1 LSDPL
6 EKAAKGA
13 AEGTTKAILDWASDK
28 IPGFVKK
35 FRDREIAF
43 IQDKKNIE
51 IVKTERASDEYK
63 TLCQYVPKGPLP
75 LLIQMG
81 LALRQI
87 EKSKGSVKELK
98 DKIIGKYGRSGL
110 HIAELVQ
117 IGIVT
122 QLLTRQMRIFGNHAD
137 IQKRLTSFLEKAEE
151 LALFIK
157 REDIERVNRMKE
169 LVVTRVDNNPTG
181 MVILFGS
188 GYAKLVVLKIL
199 KKIRVDEREYPIE
212 VQDEQYQ
219 ITGFVFAPELKEKLT
234 HWSDTLAEPKR
245 AVKPK

>member
-1 LSDPL
+1 L
-6 EKAAKGA
+6 EKATKGFTEA
-13 AEGTTKAILDWASDK
+13 VLNFATER
-28 IPGFVKK
+28 IPELVRKLGE
-35 FRDREIAF
+35 REIAF
-43 IQDKKNIE
+43 IQNKKNIE
-51 IVKTERASDEYK
+51 IVKTQRASDEYK

-75 LLIQMG
+75 LLMQMG

-87 EKSKGSVKELK
+87 EKNKDSVKDLK

-117 IGIVT
+117 IGIAT
-122 QLLTRQMRIFGNHAD
+122 QLLSRQMRIFGNHAD
-137 IQKRLTSFLEKAEE
+137 IQKRLTSFLEQAEE

-157 REDIERVNRMKE
+157 KEDIERVNRMKE

-199 KKIRVDEREYPIE
+199 KKVKEDEREYPIE

-219 ITGFVFAPELKEKLT
+219 ITGFVFAPELREKLT
-234 HWSDTLAEPKR
+234 HWSDTLSEQKR
-245 AVKPK
+245 KVKRKSS

>member
-1 LSDPL
+1 M
-6 EKAAKGA
+6 EKATKGFTEA
-13 AEGTTKAILDWASDK
+13 VLNFATER
-28 IPGFVKK
+28 IPELVRKLGE
-35 FRDREIAF
+35 REIAF
-43 IQDKKNIE
+43 IQNKKNIE
-51 IVKTERASDEYK
+51 IVKTQRASDEYK

-75 LLIQMG
+75 LLMQMG

-87 EKSKGSVKELK
+87 EKNKDSVKDLK

-117 IGIVT
+117 IGIAT
-122 QLLTRQMRIFGNHAD
+122 QLLSRQMRIFGNHAD
-137 IQKRLTSFLEKAEE
+137 IQKRLTSFLEQAEE

-157 REDIERVNRMKE
+157 KEDIERVNRMKE

-199 KKIRVDEREYPIE
+199 KKVKEDEREYPIE

-219 ITGFVFAPELKEKLT
+219 ITGFVFAPELREKLT
-234 HWSDTLAEPKR
+234 HWSDTLSEQKR
-245 AVKPK
+245 KVKRKSS

>member
-1 LSDPL
+1 L
-6 EKAAKGA
+6 EKIAKGLTEA
-13 AEGTTKAILDWASDK
+13 VLDFATEK
-28 IPGFVKK
+28 IPELVRKLGE
-35 FRDREIAF
+35 REIAF

-51 IVKTERASDEYK
+51 IVKTQRASDEYK

-87 EKSKGSVKELK
+87 EKYKDSVKELK

-117 IGIVT
+117 IGIAT
-122 QLLTRQMRIFGNHAD
+122 QLLSRQMRIFGNHAD
-137 IQKRLTSFLEKAEE
+137 IQKRLTSFLEQAEE

-157 REDIERVNRMKE
+157 KQDIEHVDRMKE

-199 KKIRVDEREYPIE
+199 KKIKEDEREYPIE

-219 ITGFVFAPELKEKLT
+219 ITGFVFAPELREKLT
-234 HWSDTLAEPKR
+234 HWSDTLSEQKR
-245 AVKPK
+245 EVKRKHR